1 MKLSKIRPVKT
12 PTRGTEKS
20 AGIDFYTPEDFIKK
34 SLWLNDSIVIPSG
47 IKVKVPHG
55 FALVGFNKSGVAVKK
70 GLQIG
75 ACVIDED
82 YQGEVHI
89 HLTKVCGEPISI
101 EPGEK
106 IAQFILIP
114 VFYDSIKV
122 VDIEDL
128 YQEQTER
135 GEGGFGSTGIK

>member
-20 AGIDFYTPEDFIKK
+20 AGIDFYVPDNFVKK
-34 SLWLNDSIVIPSG
+34 AIWIGDSIVIPTG

-55 FALVGFNKSGVAVKK
+55 FALIGFNKSGVATKK

-101 EPGEK
+101 ESGEK

-114 VFYDSIKV
+114 VFYDNIEV

-128 YQEQTER
+128 YQEISKR